1 MRFVWRV
8 LQEAG
13 PKSGGKLVGTGR
25 VTAVV
30 GAVVDVQFDKL
41 PLPKIFNALEVLD
54 HKHRLVLEVAQH
66 LGDKAI
72 RAIAMDGSDGLVR
85 GQPVADTG
93 LPIMIP
99 VGKVRTTNE
108 HGASAGADQ
117 IGRLHYFAH

>member
-1 MRFVWRV
+1 M
-8 LQEAG
+8 
-13 PKSGGKLVGTGR
+13 
-25 VTAVV
+25 
-30 GAVVDVQFDKL
+30 VDVQFDKL

-99 VGKVRTTNE
+99 VGKVRATTE
-108 HGASAGADQ
+108 IKRESAAW
-117 IGRLHYFAH
+117 HYFRCVDPFSSMICCFSSLFEGVLGPHHERDWRACG